1 MLVQYKSIRNKY
13 IPIQPNIWNTPKNA
27 PQKNLI
33 FSFWNLWRAIA
44 RKQEFSGYKHPSQKL
59 RRQK

>member
-13 IPIQPNIWNTPKNA
+13 IPIQPNIWSTPKNA
-27 PQKNLI
+27 PQKNLS
-33 FSFWNLWRAIA
+33 FSFWNIRRAIA
-44 RKQEFSGYKHPSQKL
+44 RKQEFSGGQAPSQKL